1 MKRRTLHRLF
11 LALFLVFLVACA
23 WTLARCASIQSN
35 ETWSTTAYKS
45 LKTAAIAYDTLMSS
59 ARDLCDQGMLSRD
72 AKMKILE
79 TGLDFWGAYHSAV
92 DLLEIYVKTGN
103 SLDKMEYV
111 DAWDQ
116 VQIAIENLR
125 RHLAPFLK
133 EVR

>member
-1 MKRRTLHRLF
+1 MKRRTAHRLF
-11 LALFLVFLVACA
+11 LVLFLVVLVAWM
-23 WTLARCASIQSN
+23 WTLAGCAGVQSN

-45 LKTAAIAYDTLMSS
+45 LRTAAIAYDTLMSS